1 MAWAR
6 KPGLEKAGLLRVEYG
21 GVTIL
26 DLEGLR
32 NHGA

>member
-6 KPGLEKAGLLRVEYG
+6 KPALEKEGLLQVEYG
-21 GVTIL
+21 GVPIL

-32 NHGA
+32 NHGT